1 LKAPAWGVRR
11 VRCPPSI
18 PGMATHAIAFVD
30 ALGLDRADL
39 LGLCLGGMVAHQVAL
54 ERPSLVRKMLLVGTA
69 PEGGVDIMH
78 IEKPE
83 LKKITDDPKLSGLEK
98 LHASTV
104 IAVQ

>member
-1 LKAPAWGVRR
+1 
-11 VRCPPSI
+11 
-18 PGMATHAIAFVD
+18 MATHAIAFVD

-78 IEKPE
+78 MEKPE